1 MTQPISS
8 QNPAPR
14 TISLHQP
21 RHLSFGSEARLELID
36 SLRES
41 KLRNALLIIP
51 EIILEH
57 QQPWVEQ
64 LRDAVATLEIIT
76 ETPPEPTL
84 NDLAVLRPRVNALE
98 LDVVIAVGGGST
110 LDIAKVLAALYRDE
124 TDARKYLGKGLLAG
138 RPLKLFCV
146 PTTAGAGSEAS
157 PNAIFYDEEAGLK
170 SAIISHHLVPDAVF
184 LDPTFA
190 VTLPPHVTA
199 ATGFDAMCHCIEAY
213 TNRFF
218 HPVVDAY
225 ALEGTRLIAAH
236 LERAV
241 RDGGDLEARLA
252 LARGS
257 YLGGLCLGPVNTAAV
272 HALSYPLGS
281 RYRLA
286 HGLSN
291 AILMPPVFAFNLSA
305 MPDRF
310 ATIARAL
317 GVTLEGSD
325 EDVAQAGIAQLRDL
339 ARRCRLDLSLQSRG
353 ITSEAIDQLATDAM
367 KVTRLLRNN
376 PRDVTFDDARTLYA
390 QALIP

>member
-1 MTQPISS
+1 M
-8 QNPAPR
+8 
-14 TISLHQP
+14 
-21 RHLSFGSEARLELID
+21 ELID
-36 SLRES
+36 ALREG
-41 KLRNALLIIP
+41 KLQHVLLIIP
-51 EIILEH
+51 EVVLKN
-57 QQPWVEQ
+57 QRTWVEQ
-64 LRDAVATLEIIT
+64 LRESVSTLEIIT

-84 NDLAVLRPRVNALE
+84 NDLSVLRPRVNALE
-98 LDVVIAVGGGST
+98 LDVVVAVGGGST
-110 LDIAKVLAALYRDE
+110 LDVAKVLAALYRDE
-124 TDARKYLGKGLLAG
+124 TDARQYFGKGLLAG

-190 VTLPPHVTA
+190 VTLPPQVTA

-213 TNRFF
+213 TNRFS

-272 HALSYPLGS
+272 HALSYSLGS

-291 AILMPPVFAFNLSA
+291 AILMPPVFAFNLPA

-317 GVTLEGSD
+317 GVAIEGSD
-325 EDVAQAGIAQLRDL
+325 ETVAQAGIEHLRDL
-339 ARRCRLDLSLQSRG
+339 ATRCQLDLSLQSRG
-353 ITSEAIDQLATDAM
+353 VTPEAIDELATDAM

-376 PRDVTFDDARTLYA
+376 PRDVTLADARNLYV
-390 QALIP
+390 QALNP